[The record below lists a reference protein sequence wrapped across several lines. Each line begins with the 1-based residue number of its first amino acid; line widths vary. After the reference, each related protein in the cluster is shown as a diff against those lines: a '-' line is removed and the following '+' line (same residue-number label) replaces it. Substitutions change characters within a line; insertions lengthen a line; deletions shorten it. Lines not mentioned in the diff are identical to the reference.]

1 MTTRD
6 AMNSAVAAA
15 ISQVARAFPDS
26 GTSHLDDGQG
36 GAFVIIDAL
45 DLGPAFTPRITWVG
59 FAIPPLY
66 PRADVY
72 PHYVRPDLARTDGS
86 ILTVPLNPGQMMP
99 GFNRP
104 ATMVSRRSN
113 RWDPARD
120 TAVLKLHRVLL
131 WFRQQATPDRIAA

>member
-1 MTTRD
+1 
-6 AMNSAVAAA
+6 MNAAVATA
-15 ISQVARAFPDS
+15 IAHVVRAFPDA
-26 GTSHLDDGQG
+26 TTQHLDDGQG
-36 GAFVIIDAL
+36 GAFVIVDGL
-45 DLGPAFTPRITWVG
+45 DLGPAFTPRTTWVG
-59 FAIPPLY
+59 FAISPLY

-72 PHYVRPDLARTDGS
+72 PHYVRPDLAKSDGS
-86 ILTVPLNPGQMMP
+86 MLTVPLNPGQVMP

-131 WFRQQATPDRIAA
+131 WFRHQSTPDRIAA

>member
-1 MTTRD
+1 
-6 AMNSAVAAA
+6 MNTSVAAA
-15 ISQVARAFPDS
+15 ITQVARAFPDS
-26 GTSHLDDGQG
+26 CISHLGDGQG
-36 GAFVIIDAL
+36 GAFVIIDEL
-45 DLGPAFTPRITWVG
+45 DLGPAFTPGITWVG
-59 FAIPPLY
+59 FAISPIY

-72 PHYVRPDLARTDGS
+72 PHYVRPDLGRTDGS
-86 ILTVPLNPGQMMP
+86 ILTVPLNPGQTMP

-131 WFRQQATPDRIAA
+131 WFRQQVVPDRIAA